1 MPRCAFASRL
11 GDYCLPPLALAESA
25 LRLFHTSDWHLGQN
39 LHGQERDY
47 EHLCF
52 LDWLLAQLASQR
64 PDALLIAGDIFD
76 TANPPLK
83 AQERLYDFIVSAH
96 EQQPQLSI
104 VMIAGNHD
112 SGSRIELPAP
122 LMRRL
127 RTHAI
132 GRILWLD
139 DGELDAERLLIP
151 LPDADGNIA
160 AWCLALP
167 FLRPAEVTGAQLGDD
182 YLRGI
187 GQVHERLIA
196 AANARRQPG
205 QALVAISHAHMAGGS
220 ISEDSERSL
229 IIGNAEAL
237 PASLFDPSVSYVALG
252 HLHKPQQVN
261 GESRIRYSG
270 SPIPLSFSE
279 ISYPHQILDIQL
291 EGETLLSV
299 EPRLIPRAVNLQRL
313 GPAPLNEILAQLAD
327 LPDIDLLAE
336 TRRQPWL
343 EVRARLDEPQPD
355 LRQQIETALQGKAV
369 RLVRIAA
376 EYAGRNTDGN
386 EREEQLIEL
395 DQLSPQELFK
405 RAWQDQYASEVDQAT
420 LDDFAVLLQDVQ
432 QEEQA

>member
-376 EYAGRNTDGN
+376 EYAGRNTDGS

-420 LDDFAVLLQDVQ
+420 LEDFAVLLQDVQ

>member
-376 EYAGRNTDGN
+376 EYAGRNTDGS

-405 RAWQDQYASEVDQAT
+405 RAWQDQYASEVDQTT